1 MRTDRMR
8 LGTISSVVSD
18 QNLLSCYHLVIVTLS
33 SCYFIIKHLLWGM
46 VEPSGSGDQDK
57 VKLTESN
64 KVWAAVMY
72 KPGFWHFIDFPNST
86 VRCLTYQKS

>member
-1 MRTDRMR
+1 
-8 LGTISSVVSD
+8 
-18 QNLLSCYHLVIVTLS
+18 
-33 SCYFIIKHLLWGM
+33 M

-64 KVWAAVMY
+64 KVWAAVRY

-86 VRCLTYQKS
+86 VRCLTY